1 MIKKLLVFL
10 AIALTYSCSPTD
22 STDTNNDIP
31 NDPDN
36 IVVPQTE
43 YNNIKPSAT
52 FASKSG
58 NKERIVVNL
67 LGLINP
73 SKGLPIDLVAD
84 YESGEY
90 NIFLEEDGTLKG
102 IKLEKVNSN
111 NVLKA
116 DVVFTVDNSGS
127 MGQEADSIAFG
138 IIKFADFLSSS
149 GLDVQFACVGYSS
162 SINGGVNLTTK
173 EELNH
178 FLESRLYWGFPVTGT
193 ARTFGFY
200 GADSAAL
207 SAEQQTG
214 YWRSNSSEN
223 GTVAVLFADSLYSW
237 RPGAQRVFINFTD
250 EPTQSSTFGEP
261 TWNTQNMCDK
271 ILGRASVHTV
281 FSRDSSYY
289 SWSETRERPW
299 EMSLCTGG
307 TSLFIPEDAS
317 GLDLTTIP
325 VAGAL
330 ANSYK
335 IEFLTSAPN
344 DTHSVEITVKD
355 EGADGKIKFKNIS
368 Y

>member
-1 MIKKLLVFL
+1 MIRKLFL
-10 AIALTYSCSPTD
+10 LLALAFAYSCSPTD
-22 STDTNNDIP
+22 SSDSNNDIP
-31 NDPDN
+31 SDPDN
-36 IVVPQTE
+36 IIVPQTE

-84 YESGEY
+84 YESGDH

-102 IKLEKVNSN
+102 IKLEKVNTN

-127 MGQEADSIAFG
+127 MSEEADSIALG
-138 IIKFADFLSSS
+138 IIKFAKFLNSS
-149 GLDVQFACVGYSS
+149 GLDVQFGCVGYSGAV
-162 SINGGVNLTTK
+162 NGGVNLTSE
-173 EELNH
+173 EELNN
-178 FLESRLYWGFPVTGT
+178 FLVNRLFFNTPVTGT

-200 GADSAAL
+200 GADSAAF
-207 SAEQQTG
+207 QTEFQTS
-214 YWRSNSSEN
+214 YWRSKSSEN
-223 GTVAVLFADSLYSW
+223 GTVAVLFADSLFSW
-237 RPGAQRVFINFTD
+237 RAGAQRVFINFTD
-250 EPTQSSTFGEP
+250 EPTQSSSIGIP
-261 TWNTQNMCDK
+261 VWNTQNMCDK
-271 ILGRASVHTV
+271 IIGKASVHTV
-281 FSRDSSYY
+281 FSRDSSAFN
-289 SWSETRERPW
+289 WSPTDERPW
-299 EMSLCTGG
+299 DMSLCTGG
-307 TSLFIPEDAS
+307 TTLFIPEDAS

-335 IEFLTSAPN
+335 LEFLTTAP
-344 DTHSVEITVKD
+344 DATHNVEITVKD
-355 EGADGKIKFKNIS
+355 DGADGKIIFKDIS